1 MHLASLCISWSLTSQ
16 EKKAFWKKKT
26 IVDHSPWS
34 KGRLLVHAFWVKL
47 FHLKKTRCHCELWY
61 SATTRH
67 WAVEITLVA
76 NDWFQCWHEARRQVT
91 ILQQDLP
98 FSDKNRHWSI
108 WLYLLV
114 VTKAAIPPLW
124 CSARRIF
131 RMPWRRT
138 ESISATSLRRESQK
152 ITVIEHS
159 SRNLLH
165 FFNLLHPEM
174 PRKLIKQP
182 RRKDPF
188 AGLGSFINTSN
199 GLERWEDM
207 TRGMFI
213 R

>member
-124 CSARRIF
+124 LMQRKENLQDAVTSHRKHLCNFSSKRVTKNHCHRAF
-131 RMPWRRT
+131 FT
-138 ESISATSLRRESQK
+138 ESSSFLQSS
-152 ITVIEHS
+152 S
-159 SRNLLH
+159 SRNA
-165 FFNLLHPEM
+165 P
-174 PRKLIKQP
+174 
-182 RRKDPF
+182 
-188 AGLGSFINTSN
+188 
-199 GLERWEDM
+199 
-207 TRGMFI
+207 
-213 R
+213 

>member
-16 EKKAFWKKKT
+16 EKKAFWKEKT

-108 WLYLLV
+108 CWLWQKLQYLLCD
-114 VTKAAIPPLW
+114 W

-138 ESISATSLRRESQK
+138 EASLQLLFEESHK
-152 ITVIEHS
+152 KS
-159 SRNLLH
+159 LS
-165 FFNLLHPEM
+165 
-174 PRKLIKQP
+174 
-182 RRKDPF
+182 
-188 AGLGSFINTSN
+188 
-199 GLERWEDM
+199 
-207 TRGMFI
+207 
-213 R
+213 